1 MPHYP
6 VPLLSILVFL
16 TSAAI
21 MIYTTR
27 RLRLSPTLGYL
38 FAGILIGPYCFALVE
53 TTKTVRLLGEIG
65 VLFLLFKVGLELPI
79 HRLQALRTYV
89 FGLGSAQVILTTIAL
104 GWPLSYFYGFSFSI
118 SCFVGCTLALSST
131 ALIIQLLSERSELTS
146 RFGRVAFAILL
157 FQDLA
162 VILLFIMMTFQGTI
176 GTPDNNLIWTLL
188 KMLGGAI
195 VFVMIARFLI
205 EPLFHTISAVR
216 YPDLFTAGIFITC
229 FGMCYWAC
237 TFGLPIELGAF
248 VAGLSLSETI
258 YRHQIEADI
267 RPFQGL
273 LLGFFFI
280 IIGLEINLN
289 ILFENISFFCT
300 FLFGIIAVKTLILFF
315 SARLFKL
322 SSIISLRLGL
332 LLSGCGEFVFIVF
345 AHKEIQQWVGSETIQ
360 LLFTLTAVS
369 MVLTPFLA
377 MLGTAIAKKFTVA
390 PESRQNPLL
399 SLSEIPDLK
408 NHVIIAGFGRV
419 GKMIGEILSQ
429 NMVPYLAVDYDMECV
444 RKTRE
449 NPYKYP
455 IIHADARDME
465 LLKSFEIAKARVIII
480 TFPQIA
486 TCIEIIHNLQE
497 NYPNLEICVRV
508 QDHEHARK
516 LAGTGVHL
524 AIPETVESGLQLAS
538 MTLQAIGFSPDH
550 IEKALGFVHR
560 SPYITK
566 PSFFFNS
573 RSR

>member
-1 MPHYP
+1 
-6 VPLLSILVFL
+6 
-16 TSAAI
+16 
-21 MIYTTR
+21 MIFMTR

-38 FAGILIGPYCFALVE
+38 FAGILIGPYCFSFVE
-53 TTKTVRLLGEIG
+53 TTKSVHLLGEIG
-65 VLFLLFKVGLELPI
+65 VLFLLFKVGLELPL
-79 HRLQALRTYV
+79 HRLQVLRTYV
-89 FGLGSAQVILTTIAL
+89 FGLGSAQVILTTFAL
-104 GWPLSYFYGFSFSI
+104 GWLFFIFFGFSFSVSI
-118 SCFVGCTLALSST
+118 FVGCTLALSST

-146 RFGRVAFAILL
+146 RFGRISFAVLL

-162 VILLFIMMTFQGTI
+162 VIILFVIMTI
-176 GTPDNNLIWTLL
+176 QNTV
-188 KMLGGAI
+188 GAI
-195 VFVMIARFLI
+195 DHDLVWILFKIFAGLAIFVMFSRFLI
-205 EPLFHTISAVR
+205 EPLFHMLSSAH

-280 IIGLEINLN
+280 IVGLEINLN
-289 ILFENISFFCT
+289 VVVENVFFFT
-300 FLFGIIAVKTLILFF
+300 VLLSSVIVVKALILFF
-315 SARLFKL
+315 LARLFKL
-322 SSIISLRLGL
+322 SVIISLRLGL

-345 AHKEIQQWVGSETIQ
+345 SHKEIQQWLSADLVQ

-377 MLGTAIAKKFTVA
+377 MLGNFIAKKFAVTL
-390 PESRQNPLL
+390 ESHENPLL
-399 SLSEIPDLK
+399 SLPEIPDLK
-408 NHVIIAGFGRV
+408 NHVVIAGFGRV
-419 GKMIGEILSQ
+419 GKMIAGILSQ

-444 RKTRE
+444 RKARE
-449 NPYKYP
+449 HPFKYP
-455 IIHADARDME
+455 IIHGDARDIE
-465 LLKSFEIAKARVIII
+465 LLKSFEISKARVIII
-480 TFPQIA
+480 TFPQIM
-486 TCIEIIHNLQE
+486 TCLEVIHALQE

-508 QDHEHARK
+508 QDHEHAHK

-560 SPYITK
+560 SPYASRS
-566 PSFFFNS
+566 SFFFNS
-573 RSR
+573 RAK